1 MFVLA
6 HRLLTMDYRVWKQV
20 HAACLEKEEF
30 RLAQICGLNIVVHA
44 EELARVIKDYEWKGH
59 FGEAIGLLEAALS
72 LERAHM
78 GIFTEL
84 SILYSKYRP
93 EKRKRI
99 TPFNLLIKS
108 DFLYSHGPP
117 QALCLPNQYP
127 QGHQSNRGSASVVR
141 ARLPLRQI
149 RRIR

>member
-1 MFVLA
+1 MFMLA
-6 HRLLTMDYRVWKQV
+6 CSLLTMHYRVWKQV

-44 EELARVIKDYEWKGH
+44 EELARAIKDYEWKGY
-59 FGEAIGLLEAALS
+59 FTEAIALLEAALS

-99 TPFNLLIKS
+99 VSFNLLIKF
-108 DFLYSHGPP
+108 DLLCSHGPP

-127 QGHQSNRGSASVVR
+127 QGHQSNRGGASVVR

-149 RRIR
+149 R

>member
-1 MFVLA
+1 MLA
-6 HRLLTMDYRVWKQV
+6 YSLLTMDYRVWKQV

-44 EELARVIKDYEWKGH
+44 EELARVLKDYEWKGYAA
-59 FGEAIGLLEAALS
+59 EAITLLEAALS

-93 EKRKRI
+93 EKRTSI
-99 TPFNLLIKS
+99 ISFNSLIKS
-108 DFLYSHGPP
+108 DLLCSYGPS
-117 QALCLPNQYP
+117 QALRLPNQYS
-127 QGHQSNRGSASVVR
+127 QGHQGNRGGTFVVG
-141 ARLPLRQI
+141 AGLPLRQI
-149 RRIR
+149 R

>member
-1 MFVLA
+1 MLA
-6 HRLLTMDYRVWKQV
+6 DGLLTLDYRVWKQV

-44 EELARVIKDYEWKGH
+44 EELARVLKDYEWKGY
-59 FGEAIGLLEAALS
+59 FAEAIALLEAALS

-84 SILYSKYRP
+84 SVLYGKYRP

-99 TPFNLLIKS
+99 TSLNLLIES
-108 DFLYSHGPP
+108 DLPCSHGPSE
-117 QALCLPNQYP
+117 ALRLPNQYSK
-127 QGHQSNRGSASVVR
+127 GHQSNRGGTSVVR

-149 RRIR
+149 R

>member
-1 MFVLA
+1 MLA
-6 HRLLTMDYRVWKQV
+6 YGPLTMDYRVWKQV

-44 EELARVIKDYEWKGH
+44 EELAKALKDYEWKGY
-59 FGEAIGLLEAALS
+59 FTEAIALLEAALS

-99 TPFNLLIKS
+99 TPFNSLINS
-108 DFLYSHGPP
+108 DLLYSYGPP
-117 QALCLPNQYP
+117 QALRLSNQYS
-127 QGHQSNRGSASVVR
+127 QGHQGN
-141 ARLPLRQI
+141 
-149 RRIR
+149 

>member
-1 MFVLA
+1 MFIFAYSVL
-6 HRLLTMDYRVWKQV
+6 TVDYRVWKQV

-44 EELARVIKDYEWKGH
+44 EELAKVLKDYEWKGY
-59 FGEAIGLLEAALS
+59 FTEAIALLEAALS

-93 EKRKRI
+93 EKRTRI
-99 TPFNLLIKS
+99 TLNSLIK
-108 DFLYSHGPP
+108 
-117 QALCLPNQYP
+117 
-127 QGHQSNRGSASVVR
+127 
-141 ARLPLRQI
+141 I
-149 RRIR
+149 

>member
-1 MFVLA
+1 MN
-6 HRLLTMDYRVWKQV
+6 YRVWKQV

-44 EELARVIKDYEWKGH
+44 EELARVLKDYEWKGH
-59 FGEAIGLLEAALS
+59 FAEAIALLEAALS

-99 TPFNLLIKS
+99 NLFNPLVKS
-108 DFLYSHGPP
+108 DRLPSYGPY
-117 QALCLPNQYP
+117 QTLRFPNQYS
-127 QGHQSNRGSASVVR
+127 QGHQGNRGGTFVVGTC
-141 ARLPLRQI
+141 LSLR
-149 RRIR
+149 